1 MAARQDSASRLARVK
16 GSWTRQGDG
25 APGNR
30 KASPT
35 YRKLNTLPEWRNG
48 KRSGF
53 KIRRPNR
60 LEGSSPSS
68 GTGENPY
75 GFRPCEARAPPG
87 LTAASGTKW
96 VPHRT
101 KSWSRAL
108 DLVGLQ
114 PMSSETTRAMA
125 RRKSF
130 LRCLIPSFRPPRA
143 VTPGIPRRSCR
154 SS

>member
-16 GSWTRQGDG
+16 GSWIRQGDG

-53 KIRRPNR
+53 KIRRPYG

-68 GTGENPY
+68 GTSEIAVKNSTL
-75 GFRPCEARAPPG
+75 ARTGYVLDARQDPLGGSAGVARCADWLLSRSARSRDRIVALNGARMVLGP
-87 LTAASGTKW
+87 A
-96 VPHRT
+96 RT
-101 KSWSRAL
+101 
-108 DLVGLQ
+108 
-114 PMSSETTRAMA
+114 
-125 RRKSF
+125 
-130 LRCLIPSFRPPRA
+130 
-143 VTPGIPRRSCR
+143 
-154 SS
+154 